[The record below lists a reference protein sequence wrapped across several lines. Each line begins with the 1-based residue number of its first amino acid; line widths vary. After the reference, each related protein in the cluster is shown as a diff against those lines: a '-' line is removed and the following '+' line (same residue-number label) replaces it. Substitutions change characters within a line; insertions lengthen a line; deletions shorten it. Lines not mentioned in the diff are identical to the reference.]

1 MWGNRARDPRDRA
14 LEARLRSARPVPR
27 DDFVREVAADLA
39 PRRPRV
45 GSRLAFAAAF
55 TTLLVGMFASF
66 GGAGYAKSGASQA
79 YETAKKLTTSHVVK
93 VHSPAASQY
102 KPDTTPEEPA
112 NNVAGNQNVQGQV
125 GAVQAQAQTLPFTG
139 ISLLTTVLVSLAMI
153 ALGLAL
159 RRRERRES

>member
-1 MWGNRARDPRDRA
+1 MWGYRGRDSRDRA
-14 LEARLRSARPVPR
+14 MEARLRSARPVPR
-27 DDFVREVAADLA
+27 DDFVRQVAAGLA
-39 PRRPRV
+39 PRRPRI

-79 YETAKKLTTSHVVK
+79 YETAKKLTTSHVVR

-102 KPDTTPEEPA
+102 KPENPEPPA
-112 NNVAGNQNVQGQV
+112 NNVAGNQNAQGQV
-125 GAVQAQAQTLPFTG
+125 AAAQAQAQTLPFTG